1 MYAYRHAFHAGNH
14 ADVMKHMMLVAAIDL
29 LQQKDAPLLIVDTHA
44 GAGLYT
50 LNSPLVRDKA
60 EWSSGIGKLWGK
72 DGLPDGL
79 PDALA
84 RYMRIVTTVNKS
96 GRLSHY
102 PGSAVI
108 IQSLLRSDDRLRA
121 FEMHP
126 SDIGPLQLALK
137 GAPRQVKAERKDGF
151 AQLRALLPP
160 PSRRGL
166 VLIDPPYEIKD
177 DYKKVILA
185 LREGLSRFAGGV
197 YMLWYPKISR
207 YQVDT
212 LLRQISGLPIS
223 AVLHASLTV
232 RSPLKDGL
240 GLQGSGM
247 VVINPPYG
255 LKERITPAL
264 KYLAQA
270 LAQDARAGFACTE
283 AESPAEIKTALG
295 MSRPSAAVRPPM
307 AGGQAQRTTATSKR

>member
-14 ADVMKHMMLVAAIDL
+14 ADVMKHMMLVAAMDL
-29 LQQKDAPLLIVDTHA
+29 MQQKDAPLLVVDTHA
-44 GAGLYT
+44 GAGLYA

-60 EWSSGIGKLWGK
+60 EWPSGIGKLWGK
-72 DGLPDGL
+72 DDLPE
-79 PDALA
+79 ALK
-84 RYMRIVTTVNKS
+84 RYIDLVRTVNKS

-102 PGSAVI
+102 PGSALL
-108 IQSLLRSDDRLRA
+108 IQKLLRTEDRLRA

-126 SDIGPLQLALK
+126 SDIGPLQLCLK
-137 GAPRQVKAERKDGF
+137 GAPRQIKAERKDGF

-177 DYKKVILA
+177 DYKKVIHA
-185 LREGLSRFAGGV
+185 LREGLARFAGGA

-223 AVLHASLTV
+223 AVLHATLTV
-232 RSPLKDGL
+232 RSPLRDGL

-255 LKERITPAL
+255 LRERITPAL
-264 KYLAQA
+264 EYLAKT
-270 LAQDARAGFACTE
+270 LAQDARAGFTCKETE
-283 AESPAEIKTALG
+283 SAAEIKTALG
-295 MSRPSAAVRPPM
+295 MSRPSAAIRPPSTS
-307 AGGQAQRTTATSKR
+307 GGQGQRR